1 VKTEQQSDAR
11 DIDILKRCEQLRAS
25 LAFDFLKALRA
36 RTDSER
42 QVRTTWRHRSEIH
55 VAQID
60 AAEVMRELMFD
71 AKKFTRYLAGCSDSS
86 SFKAYEHAAAL
97 DYADTYCD
105 SLAEIDSDEEFE
117 EEKIFRAEERA
128 AEMIE
133 FRRTA

>member
-1 VKTEQQSDAR
+1 MNTDLQQDAR
-11 DIDILKRCEQLRAS
+11 DMDILQRSEELRKT
-25 LAFDFLKALRA
+25 LARDFLKALRA
-36 RTDSER
+36 RSESDR

-71 AKKFTRYLAGCSDSS
+71 AKKFTRYLAGCADSS
-86 SFKAYEHAAAL
+86 EFKAYEHAAAL

-117 EEKIFRAEERA
+117 EEKVFLAEDRA